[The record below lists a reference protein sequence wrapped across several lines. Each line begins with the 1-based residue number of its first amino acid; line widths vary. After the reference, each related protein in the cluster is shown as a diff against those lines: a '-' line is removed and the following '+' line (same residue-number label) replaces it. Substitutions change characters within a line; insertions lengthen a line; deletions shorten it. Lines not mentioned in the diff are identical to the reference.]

1 MKAALTSV
9 IATFLVAPAA
19 PPDWIQTQTPRATI
33 FYEKGYEA
41 DRDFARLW
49 LMRTEDL
56 MNAKYQV
63 TATGYQV
70 NFYLY
75 SEPNEHADVGQAQT
89 VTSGPTATIY
99 YLAPSAPGETTD
111 RTTESVFRSMTTFT
125 RR

>member
-1 MKAALTSV
+1 MKVALTSV

-56 MNAKYQV
+56 MKAKY
-63 TATGYQV
+63 
-70 NFYLY
+70 
-75 SEPNEHADVGQAQT
+75 
-89 VTSGPTATIY
+89 
-99 YLAPSAPGETTD
+99 PGAGD
-111 RTTESVFRSMTTFT
+111 RLPGRLLPVFRTQ
-125 RR
+125 

>member
-1 MKAALTSV
+1 MKAALTGI
-9 IATFLVAPAA
+9 IATLLVTPA
-19 PPDWIQTQTPRATI
+19 PPDWIEVKTPRATI

-70 NFYLY
+70 GFYLY
-75 SEPNEHADVGQAQT
+75 SEPNEHADVGHAQT
-89 VTSGPTATIY
+89 VTSGPIATIH
-99 YLAPSAPGETTD
+99 YLPP
-111 RTTESVFRSMTTFT
+111 
-125 RR
+125 